1 MAESENTAIV
11 CMCMIISLFT
21 TSEIR
26 SVSSIVS
33 SEDIGENC
41 FNSSTVTIT
50 DQTQLDK
57 VIQDLISSN
66 NSNTTQCIHWSFV
79 GNTFQ
84 LDLVQL
90 MRINIPISGTL
101 AITGNSV
108 NLQCTSNITDQER
121 LQEILQPISRAHLV
135 LFDGLVFTQCPV
147 PIVIEEVYNVMILNC
162 VFL

>member
-1 MAESENTAIV
+1 MAEIEYTAIV

-21 TSEIR
+21 TNEVG
-26 SVSSIVS
+26 SVSSSVS
-33 SEDIGENC
+33 SENC

-57 VIQDLISSN
+57 LIQDLVSSN

-79 GNTFQ
+79 GNTFR
-84 LDLVQL
+84 LDIVQL
-90 MRINIPISGTL
+90 MRINMPINATL
-101 AITGNSV
+101 AISGNSV

-121 LQEILQPISRAHLV
+121 LQEILQPISRAQLV
-135 LFDGLVFTQCPV
+135 LFDGLVFTECPV
-147 PIVIEEVYNVMILNC
+147 PIVIEEVYNVMIQNC